1 MATPK
6 QLVEVVATIFNVS
19 EATVTV
25 HDRNLSV
32 AGLRTMAGRGRA
44 AAHVTSRDA
53 ANLMV
58 AVAASRNVKDS
69 VYTVEQFGGLQSK
82 QNWESYLLNPPEM
95 KGLGINHTVVEAI
108 AALIELAMSG
118 TLEECVEQTTGAPA
132 DLRNS
137 DELFSIRVTFKGA
150 SHIALLATIAVETE
164 DDSETDVHNYGRTTS
179 IVRGKKLTRPPM
191 PGLPAKLGL
200 FNEVYF
206 GHWSIMNVADLLK
219 LNP

>member
-6 QLVEVVATIFNVS
+6 QLVEVVATMFNVS
-19 EATVTV
+19 DATVTV

-44 AAHVTSRDA
+44 AAQVTSRDA

-69 VYTVEQFGGLQSK
+69 VYTVEQFGGLHSK
-82 QNWESYLLNPPEM
+82 RNWDSYLLNPPEM
-95 KGLGINHTVVEAI
+95 MGLGRDHTVVDAI
-108 AALIELAMSG
+108 AGLIESAISG
-118 TLEECVEQTTGAPA
+118 TLEKCAEQTTGAPA

-137 DELFSIRVTFKGA
+137 DELISIRVTFKGA

-164 DDSETDVHNYGRTTS
+164 DDRETDIHFYNRTTS
-179 IVRGKKLTRPPM
+179 IVKGKKVTQPPM
-191 PGLPAKLGL
+191 PALPAKIGL
-200 FNEVYF
+200 FNEAYF
-206 GHWSIMNVADLLK
+206 NHWSIMMVADLLK
-219 LNP
+219 LKP

>member
-1 MATPK
+1 LATPK
-6 QLVEVVATIFNVS
+6 QLVEVIANIFNVS

-44 AAHVTSRDA
+44 AAQVTSRDA

-82 QNWESYLLNPPEM
+82 RNWDSYLLNPPEM
-95 KGLGINHTVVEAI
+95 KGLGKNHTVVEAI
-108 AALIELAMSG
+108 AALIESAMNG
-118 TLEECVEQTTGAPA
+118 TLEECVEQTIGAPA

-137 DELFSIRVTFKGA
+137 DALFSVRVTFKGA
-150 SHIALLATIAVETE
+150 SHVALLATIAVETE
-164 DDSETDVHNYGRTTS
+164 DDRETDVHFYDRTTS
-179 IVRGKKLTRPPM
+179 IVKGKKLTQPPM
-191 PGLPAKLGL
+191 PGVPAKLGL
-200 FNEVYF
+200 FNEAYF
-206 GHWSIMNVADLLK
+206 DLWSIMNVADLLK
-219 LNP
+219 VKS